1 MDNIKVE
8 HDVETG
14 VFHIFL
20 TEEPAYK
27 ERRVTSNI
35 IVGLNPDGMLT
46 RLTILELGA
55 EIPYRMLKE
64 EFFITD
70 IIIRK
75 IRELLPY

>member
-1 MDNIKVE
+1 MEEINVE
-8 HDVETG
+8 HDVDTG
-14 VFHIFL
+14 RFTVL
-20 TEEPAYK
+20 LSKENVYK

-35 IVGLNPDGMLT
+35 IVGFNPDGMLI

-70 IIIRK
+70 IIIDK